1 LKRCGKRAR
10 RHGEFGKYGRSNS
23 NNINM
28 SDLILTILVPTRNR
42 AACLQDL
49 LKSFLGQKISNDV
62 EILIAINASNDGS
75 LEVVKHYQQNIP
87 YLNIKYFAEFLHSA
101 EENISR
107 SIQYCRGKYVFILGD
122 DDAIIWD
129 NFDVMFSILKN
140 DQSNI
145 PALIFNNISSVNK
158 LIKFSDHI
166 KIETKSQISFL
177 EMDNKIAS
185 NHSYGDLLRDLG
197 PTTIMAFISRYVIR
211 KDLLGDFS
219 GHIKISRI
227 YSHVFALL
235 EFLHKEN
242 LMLIDLP
249 LTIRGDS
256 VVDERFK
263 TLSDSTSQ
271 STFFS
276 WNQGLLLHINAA
288 IRNKFI
294 SSSWFFEVKEFR
306 DDGLSFSLWRRT
318 LDTILSQIMKYLED
332 LEKNEKMSRESIDIL
347 RSFDSN
353 SLSPLNRR
361 ILDYTLSEMEEILF
375 EINQDNLSKKSRKF
389 FTWEARKLIEL
400 LSNRNSLKANNSK
413 TLRVKK
419 LLYSKMLKMPKL
431 KIFSEAL
438 FFRLRKEVKKI
449 EMMSLTL

>member
-1 LKRCGKRAR
+1 
-10 RHGEFGKYGRSNS
+10 
-23 NNINM
+23 M
-28 SDLILTILVPTRNR
+28 VPTRNR
-42 AACLQDL
+42 AACLQNL
-49 LKSFLGQKISNDV
+49 LDSFVPRNLGDNI
-62 EILIAINASNDGS
+62 EILFAINASDDGS
-75 LEVVKHYQQNIP
+75 LTLTESYQQKIP
-87 YLNIKYFAEFLHSA
+87 NLKIKYFTEFLHSA
-101 EENISR
+101 EENINR

-129 NFDVMFSILKN
+129 SFDVMFSILKN

-145 PALIFNNISSVNK
+145 SALIFNNITSSNK

-166 KIETKSQISFL
+166 KTEAKSQISFL
-177 EMDNKIAS
+177 GMDNKIAS
-185 NHSYGDLLRDLG
+185 SHNYSDLLRDLG
-197 PTTIMAFISRYVIR
+197 LITIMAFISRYVIR

-227 YSHVFALL
+227 YSHVFAFL

-242 LMLIDLP
+242 VVLIDLP

-256 VVDERFK
+256 DVDKGFK
-263 TLSDSTSQ
+263 AMSDATSQ

-276 WNQGLLLHINAA
+276 SHQGFLLHINSA
-288 IRNKFI
+288 IKNKFI

-306 DDGLSFSLWRRT
+306 EDGSSFRLWKHT
-318 LDTILSQIMKYLED
+318 LDMISSQIMKYLKD
-332 LEKNEKMSRESIDIL
+332 LERNEKMSRQSIDIL

-353 SLSPLNRR
+353 SLSSLNRR
-361 ILDYTLSEMEEILF
+361 VFDYTLSEMEEILF

-419 LLYSKMLKMPKL
+419 LLYSNMLKMPKL

-438 FFRLRKEVKKI
+438 FFHLRKEVKKI
-449 EMMSLTL
+449 EMRSLAV

>member
-1 LKRCGKRAR
+1 MEGLV
-10 RHGEFGKYGRSNS
+10 NM
-23 NNINM
+23 NN
-28 SDLILTILVPTRNR
+28 LILTILLPTRNR
-42 AACLQDL
+42 VACLQNL

-75 LEVVKHYQQNIP
+75 LEVAKYYQQNIP

-107 SIQYCRGKYVFILGD
+107 SIQHCRGKYVFILGD

-129 NFDVMFSILKN
+129 SFDVMFSILKN

-145 PALIFNNISSVNK
+145 PALIFNNISSSNN

-166 KIETKSQISFL
+166 KTEAKSQISFL

-185 NHSYGDLLRDLG
+185 SHNYSDLLRDLG
-197 PTTIMAFISRYVIR
+197 LITIMAFISRYVIR

-227 YSHVFALL
+227 YSHVFAFL

-242 LMLIDLP
+242 VTLIDLP

-256 VVDERFK
+256 VVDKEFK
-263 TLSDSTSQ
+263 ALQDATSQ
-271 STFFS
+271 SAFFS
-276 WNQGLLLHINAA
+276 WHQGLLLHINSA
-288 IRNKFI
+288 IKNKFI

-306 DDGLSFSLWRRT
+306 DDGSSFRLWKHT
-318 LDTILSQIMKYLED
+318 LDMISSQIMKYLKD
-332 LEKNEKMSRESIDIL
+332 LERNEKMSRQSIDIL

-353 SLSPLNRR
+353 SLSSLNRR
-361 ILDYTLSEMEEILF
+361 VFDYILSEMEEILF

-389 FTWEARKLIEL
+389 FTWEARRLIEL
-400 LSNRNSLKANNSK
+400 LSNCNSLKANNSK
-413 TLRVKK
+413 TLRIKK
-419 LLYSKMLKMPKL
+419 LLYSSMLKMPKL

-438 FFRLRKEVKKI
+438 FFFFRKKVKKI
-449 EMMSLTL
+449 EIRLIFCNLTPSKK